1 MSFARSP
8 SRRFVCVLLLSA
20 LLAACGG
27 DEAVRY
33 EGTLVV
39 DGVEYKRE
47 HEGGIQYAKGVL
59 LVFVRDG
66 QETGLRAELARYGL
80 TVIERRSQRTL
91 LVAVPEGYEL
101 QWMSALSKLPQ
112 VETAGTEDPTY
123 QAP

>member
-1 MSFARSP
+1 MPFRSFIS
-8 SRRFVCVLLLSA
+8 VLILSM
-20 LLAACGG
+20 LLAACGN

-39 DGVEYKRE
+39 DGVDYKRE
-47 HEGGIQYAKGVL
+47 NEDGIKYAKGVL

-66 QETGLRAELARYGL
+66 QETGLRAELSRYNL
-80 TVIERRSQRTL
+80 SVIERRSQGVL

-112 VETAGTEDPTY
+112 VQTVGIEDPTY